1 MAKANAAPQ
10 QLENLVKK
18 QFKGGTD
25 EPWCSGPAGA
35 AGAVSAEKE
44 RAKDK
49 LLIKD

>member
-25 EPWCSGPAGA
+25 EPGA
-35 AGAVSAEKE
+35 AGPLELPELFQPRK
-44 RAKDK
+44 KGQK
-49 LLIKD
+49 INY